1 MIGSLNTNQNVSSSP
16 LLICAYNDGTM
27 AMYDIEAHSGDIG
40 NSSSSSSAN
49 PILTFEKSN
58 DNNNGRI
65 NSIAIHPI
73 MPVVITA
80 HEDRFIKLWDINTG
94 LFILLNFVC
103 FVCFV
108 FFYFYFPHSLIH

>member
-40 NSSSSSSAN
+40 NSSSSSSSSTTAN

-94 LFILLNFVC
+94 LFILLNFFSC
-103 FVCFV
+103 FLIFFLPFV
-108 FFYFYFPHSLIH
+108 IH